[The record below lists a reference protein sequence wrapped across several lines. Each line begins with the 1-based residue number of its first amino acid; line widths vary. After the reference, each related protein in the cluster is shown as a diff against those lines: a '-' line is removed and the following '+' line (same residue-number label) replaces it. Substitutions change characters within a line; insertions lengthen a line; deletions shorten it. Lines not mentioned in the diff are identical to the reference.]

1 MRKERVGFAVC
12 GSFCTHEK
20 VLKALEAL
28 TEIYETVI
36 PIVSEISAFTDTRFG
51 RSEDLLERLEDLTG
65 NDVLLDIPSV
75 EPIGP
80 KSLLDVLV
88 IAPATGN
95 TIAKLAAG
103 IADTSVMAARWC
115 WRCPAMTG
123 WRRGRKTSVSC
134 WSGGIIISYPSGR
147 TTRSKSPAPWWR
159 IFRASER
166 PWTPP
171 SRAGSCSLSCCG
183 STRGPAPAPPPA
195 F

>member
-28 TEIYETVI
+28 TGIYETVI

-80 KSLLDVLV
+80 KGLLDVLV

-95 TIAKLAAG
+95 TIAKLSAG
-103 IADTSVMAARWC
+103 
-115 WRCPAMTG
+115 CPAG
-123 WRRGRKTSVSC
+123 C
-134 WSGGIIISYPSGR
+134 
-147 TTRSKSPAPWWR
+147 
-159 IFRASER
+159 
-166 PWTPP
+166 
-171 SRAGSCSLSCCG
+171 
-183 STRGPAPAPPPA
+183 RGPGTWTQRPGRRLWGSRTGCRRRRREGICTSS
-195 F
+195 